1 MTQLASWAGRDVL
14 DIGCGTGFH
23 LPHFAEEARS
33 VIGVEPHHDLAA
45 IARRRVRRVGN
56 TSVLEGLADALPVEP
71 ASVEF
76 AHARWAYFFGPGC
89 EPGLAELDRVMRPG
103 GTAVILDND
112 PTRSTFGGWFRDGFP
127 DVDPSAVEAFWEGLG
142 WSRTRVLTS
151 WDFESRDELEQVV
164 RIELPPDAAEAAL
177 GQQSGL
183 QVDYAINLWHRRF

>member
-1 MTQLASWAGRDVL
+1 M
-14 DIGCGTGFH
+14 
-23 LPHFAEEARS
+23 
-33 VIGVEPHHDLAA
+33 
-45 IARRRVRRVGN
+45 
-56 TSVLEGLADALPVEP
+56 EP
-71 ASVEF
+71 ASVDF

-127 DVDPSAVEAFWEGLG
+127 DVDPGAVEAFWDGLG

-164 RIELPPDAAEAAL
+164 RIELPPGTAEAAL
-177 GQQSGL
+177 GQHSGL
-183 QVDYAINLWHRRF
+183 HVDYAINLWYRGF